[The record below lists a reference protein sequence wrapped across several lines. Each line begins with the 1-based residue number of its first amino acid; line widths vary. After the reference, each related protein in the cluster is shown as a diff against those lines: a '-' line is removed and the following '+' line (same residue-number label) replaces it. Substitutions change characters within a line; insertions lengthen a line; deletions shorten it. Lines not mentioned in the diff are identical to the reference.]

1 MARLMRVISIF
12 LIIFFSISAVPA
24 AAAQD
29 NSPIEVKSDSI
40 GSFFGTAP
48 FDPLQGSH
56 KQTWNGKMWEDYG
69 NTMVQEWKDQQWSK
83 APVTNLNPFADAK
96 DLGGDDKPDPD
107 ASQMKT
113 INEWKIK
120 AYKMSLKKLEEER
133 NAHQRGKIGYTEAN
147 IELNMAQAQ
156 AFNGYNED
164 ALDSIN
170 KAVADSKKEYNNN
183 RQTVSALEMK
193 TGLLTTMGRT
203 SEAAQAQAELN
214 QQKAMIPPPP
224 VMNNDDEGLP
234 VSPLIPVIG
243 ILCTAYIFTRK
254 TNR

>member
-1 MARLMRVISIF
+1 MTRLMRVISILLLL
-12 LIIFFSISAVPA
+12 LISIPAVA
-24 AAAQD
+24 AAGAQD

-69 NTMVQEWKDQQWSK
+69 NSMVQEWKDQQWSR

-96 DLGGDDKPDPD
+96 DLGGE
-107 ASQMKT
+107 MKT

-147 IELNMAQAQ
+147 IELNLAQAQ

-234 VSPLIPVIG
+234 LSPLIPVIG
-243 ILCTAYIFTRK
+243 MLCTAYIFTRK